1 MIGSFLRRKGRVP
14 ARSLWLSHWPKKIL
28 CAHIEAQ
35 CLMHFVLDCRK
46 HPYYVHVQLRSL
58 RGISGGDPEGGARRG
73 VPRRRLTTVVP
84 GGTGPR
90 PPGTTTWLRGA
101 RCTDPEEMPEKE
113 AWDRSLKSP
122 RWSAGRRASRV
133 MGRKAPR

>member
-1 MIGSFLRRKGRVP
+1 
-14 ARSLWLSHWPKKIL
+14 
-28 CAHIEAQ
+28 
-35 CLMHFVLDCRK
+35 MHFVLDCRK
-46 HPYYVHVQLRSL
+46 HPSYVHVQLRSL
-58 RGISGGDPEGGARRG
+58 RGISGGDPEGRARRG

-84 GGTGPR
+84 GGTGAR

-101 RCTDPEEMPEKE
+101 RFTDPEEMPEKE
-113 AWDRSLKSP
+113 ALDRSLKSL